1 MEANFSS
8 NFFKG
13 NREKL
18 RSLFVG
24 TAPIV
29 LTANGLLQRATTE
42 PYEFQQDSNFW
53 YLTGVKEPDVLLL
66 IDKGKEYLILPER
79 SDYLDIF
86 TGQHLVEQLRA
97 QSGVD
102 EVLDN
107 KEGMRRLR
115 SKIKKAKHVAT
126 LAAPA
131 AYIDVYGM
139 YANPARANLVEK
151 LKSINPNVK
160 LLDLRPHLAQLRM
173 VKQNVELSAIKQAIR
188 ITETSLGK
196 LAKLGWRNYSN
207 TFDIE
212 TKLLSLFRQKGSDEP
227 GFDSVIA
234 AGHDTCVIHSRPNRS
249 TLPTKGVVLLDVG
262 AKYNNYCADIT
273 RTYFLSPPTVRQQ
286 KIYGAVEQVHD
297 YAFSLLKP
305 GIFIKDYEKQVEHFM
320 GEKLRSLGL
329 IKSIERV
336 SVRKYFPHAT
346 SHHLGIDV
354 HDVADYEK
362 PLSKDM
368 VLTVEPGIYVP
379 EETIGVRIED
389 DIVITDKGAK
399 FLTKKPRPLTVVK

>member
-1 MEANFSS
+1 MEANFSP

-13 NREKL
+13 NRERL
-18 RSLFVG
+18 RKLFVG

-42 PYEFQQDSNFW
+42 PFVFQQDSNFW
-53 YLTGVKEPDVLLL
+53 YLTGINEPDILLVM
-66 IDKGKEYLILPER
+66 DKGKEYLILPKR

-86 TGQHLVEQLRA
+86 TGAQLA
-97 QSGVD
+97 DKLKELSGVD

-107 KEGMRRLR
+107 KEGLRRLK
-115 SKIKKAKHVAT
+115 SKIKKSKHAAT
-126 LAAPA
+126 LAAPTS
-131 AYIDVYGM
+131 YIDVYGM
-139 YANPARANLVEK
+139 YANPARANLVEM
-151 LKSINPNVK
+151 LKSFNSNIK

-173 VKQNVELSAIKQAIR
+173 VKQAIEMDAIKQAIK
-188 ITETSLGK
+188 ITESSLNQLSK
-196 LAKLGWRNYSN
+196 RGWQNFAS

-234 AGHDTCVIHSRPNRS
+234 AGQDTCVIHSRPNRNR
-249 TLPTKGVVLLDVG
+249 LPAKGAILLDVG
-262 AKYNNYCADIT
+262 ARFNMYCADIS
-273 RTYFLSPPTVRQQ
+273 RTYFLRPPNARQQ

-297 YAFSLLKP
+297 YARNLLKP
-305 GIFIKDYEKQVEHFM
+305 GVLIKDYEKQIEHFM

-329 IKSIERV
+329 IKSIERTT
-336 SVRKYFPHAT
+336 VRKYFPHAT

-362 PLSKDM
+362 PLSAGM
-368 VLTVEPGIYVP
+368 VLTVEPGIYIP
-379 EETIGVRIED
+379 EEGVGVRIED
-389 DIVITDKGAK
+389 DVVITEKSNK
-399 FLTKKPRPLTVVK
+399 LLTKKARPLTVVK